1 MAKIKKTLGGDRLGA
16 GNKMKITMHGFGRS
30 NHNISRTFKT
40 DQAAG
45 TVVPCFVDVA
55 TNGTDYYLRI
65 DSKIRTLPTNGPIFG
80 RFKHQ
85 VDVFSIPIRLYNA
98 QLHNNALNIGRKIS
112 SVKFPLV
119 SYIVQKVPAG
129 SGNLQQVA
137 QDSLTAYL
145 GLRGFGTKDA
155 SLDGQT
161 VKRNFPAMFELAY
174 WDIIKNYYTNKQ
186 EEVGYYITGSIAA
199 NEPSDY
205 ARQRL
210 TAIVQIEISET
221 GGTSGTQKLSPEND
235 FALNRVLQ
243 VTYNPNAT
251 DIQPENKNLRFYFGD
266 NQITEQ
272 QFRNLKIL
280 NPNAPSNENQYITIN
295 QLLQENTE
303 FSIRSGQTGASG
315 QIGYPELIN
324 QYYWE
329 IYTED
334 RTQILDWDKTGE
346 NAPFTPPITQNQPY
360 EGIELK
366 SYPLENIDEM
376 RERILAAPKTAP
388 FNVTA
393 QNLAPYTATSGTVN
407 TGNTEE
413 IVGNAC
419 YFSQG
424 GLALKTYMSDRFNN
438 WMNTEWIDGENGIN
452 EITAVEVVDG
462 KITMDSLIL
471 QKKIYDMMNRVA
483 LGDGTYT
490 DWQEVVYGQRVVRI
504 VESPVY
510 EGGYS
515 SEIVFDEVVSTSDAT
530 TSNGEDSPL
539 GTLAG
544 RGAERNKKGD
554 DTMIHVHI
562 AEPSILMVLESITPL
577 IDYSQGNKWYMNL
590 RTLDDLHKPE
600 LDQIGFQDLI
610 TEEIAAFDTLVTGND
625 EITTFSAGK
634 QPSWM
639 EYMTNVNESYGS
651 FAAGN
656 ELEWMTLNRNYEQD
670 EETGRIKDL
679 TTYIDPTKFNIAFA
693 DAKLSAKNFWVQI
706 AIGCTARRVM
716 SAKQIPSL

>member
-145 GLRGFGTKDA
+145 GLRGFGTKA
-155 SLDGQT
+155 ESLDGQT

-210 TAIVQIEISET
+210 TAIVQVYTSEA
-221 GGTSGTQKLSPEND
+221 GGTSGKKFLRPEEN
-235 FALNRVLQ
+235 FIINEVIE
-243 VTYNPNAT
+243 VGKNPNASGAEIE
-251 DIQPENKNLRFYFGD
+251 DRNIRFYFGE
-266 NQITEQ
+266 NQITEE
-272 QFRNLKIL
+272 QFRELKVL
-280 NPNAPSNENQYITIN
+280 RPNFDENQGFTTIDQILANN
-295 QLLQENTE
+295 QEIN
-303 FSIRSGQTGASG
+303 IRSGQTTANS
-315 QIGYPELIN
+315 QIGYTELIN

-329 IYTED
+329 LYFNPSGQGLIE
-334 RTQILDWDKTGE
+334 WDYSGDNT
-346 NAPFTPPITQNQPY
+346 PFVPPITQNKPY

-413 IVGNAC
+413 LIGNAC

-438 WMNTEWIDGENGIN
+438 WMNTEWIEGENGIN

-651 FAAGN
+651 FTAGN
-656 ELEWMTLNRNYEQD
+656 ELEWMALNRNYEQD